1 MTAVTILAY
10 VLVYLLYTRFDD
22 MPTRIAIENQY
33 EVANNLPYPSIAICT
48 PNQLTISSMNHFNRT
63 LVNIRKT
70 NITIHKAKKPGP
82 HNGLTVVSDYNPEDA
97 IDGTI
102 VNAGAIREPL
112 RYFNEYH
119 NSDCDLLCHVKRV
132 EKHCGCIMMYIPHVK
147 MSQICD
153 ISDIKCIIEVKLQST
168 EEYRRSEC
176 NCPRDCVSYRYRVN
190 MILGNLDALPYQ
202 IRNPYGNMT
211 FNKSSSIMHFF
222 MPKSVYVIQKQETVM
237 SLINFF
243 ANLGGVFGLCLGCS
257 VITIFEIFFYIHLAF
272 KQKRKNKVH
281 NPRPEK
287 YPSGHYIE

>member
-1 MTAVTILAY
+1 MPQQCDDFLKLCYLNGKLYPNCRNLFFPILTQHGY
-10 VLVYLLYTRFDD
+10 CCIFNSVYELRDHK
-22 MPTRIAIENQY
+22 R
-33 EVANNLPYPSIAICT
+33 
-48 PNQLTISSMNHFNRT
+48 
-63 LVNIRKT
+63 NIRKT

-102 VNAGAIREPL
+102 VNAGAIRVLVMDMDEFPSDDESSLVHSYTESYHLIHTSYTYCSDGVTALPAVSRECYFVDEEPL

-202 IRNPYGNMT
+202 IRNP
-211 FNKSSSIMHFF
+211 
-222 MPKSVYVIQKQETVM
+222 
-237 SLINFF
+237 
-243 ANLGGVFGLCLGCS
+243 
-257 VITIFEIFFYIHLAF
+257 
-272 KQKRKNKVH
+272 
-281 NPRPEK
+281 
-287 YPSGHYIE
+287 